1 VLDPLAG
8 AEEDEA
14 GNLHLTVTDSD
25 LSGDL
30 SDEDKLRKEF
40 ALMNSFTDGKLTETQ
55 HREYRYQLLLEL

>member
-14 GNLHLTVTDSD
+14 GNLHMQVTDTD

-30 SDEDKLRKEF
+30 SDEERLRKEF
-40 ALMNSFTDGKLTETQ
+40 ALMNQFTDGKFTDAQ
-55 HREYRYQLLLEL
+55 QREY